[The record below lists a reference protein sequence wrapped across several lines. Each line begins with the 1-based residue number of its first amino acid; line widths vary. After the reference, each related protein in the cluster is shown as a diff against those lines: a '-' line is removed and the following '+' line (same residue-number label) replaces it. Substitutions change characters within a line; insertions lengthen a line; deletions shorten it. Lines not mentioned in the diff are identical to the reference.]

1 MVRCFLAISLS
12 ESVKKRLQ
20 ALQQEL
26 AKTGAD
32 VRWVRPEGIHLT
44 LKFLGNVPE
53 EKIEPITKA
62 AQEVVAKFGPL
73 RLRVK
78 GLGAFPSGRK
88 PRVIWAGLEGDLKPL
103 LRLQKELE
111 DSLTKLGFE
120 PESRPFVPH
129 LTLGRVKSGRKM
141 DKLRQVLAEKND
153 RVGEGWEEMRI
164 ENLVL
169 YQSTLKPSGAVYTP
183 LKIIPFGGANPK

>member
-53 EKIEPITKA
+53 EKIEPIAKA

-111 DSLTKLGFE
+111 DSLAKLGFE

-153 RVGEGWEEMRI
+153 RVGEGWEEMQI